1 MLLNKFDSK
10 INLIPNRN
18 RVFFPERELG
28 FFSIP
33 NFLSKEV
40 FCLERRIFL
49 NNRIGV
55 ISAILEEPEKCQYEF
70 NKIVS
75 EYKDIIRG
83 RMGIPF
89 NEENIS
95 VISITVVGSLDE
107 INSLTGKLGNLNN
120 VIVKTSISKKELE

>member
-1 MLLNKFDSK
+1 M
-10 INLIPNRN
+10 
-18 RVFFPERELG
+18 
-28 FFSIP
+28 
-33 NFLSKEV
+33 
-40 FCLERRIFL
+40 

-89 NEENIS
+89 KEEKIS
-95 VISITVVGSLDE
+95 VISITVVGSLDD